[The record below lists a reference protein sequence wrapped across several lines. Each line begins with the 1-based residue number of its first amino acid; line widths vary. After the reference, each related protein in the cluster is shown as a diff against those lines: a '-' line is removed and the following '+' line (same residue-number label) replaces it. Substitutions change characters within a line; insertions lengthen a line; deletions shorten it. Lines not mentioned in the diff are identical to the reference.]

1 MVDHL
6 PIVRIIAWR
15 IHDRLPQQ
23 VPIEDLYSAGILR
36 LLDAFG
42 RFDPSKQVLFR
53 TYAQHRIPGAI
64 LDSLRALDWSPRGL
78 RGKGR
83 AVEQAIQLLTAQLHR
98 SPTEMEIAQ
107 KLNIPLVV
115 YQQLLGELNGLEID
129 TLDSERSTD
138 PDEEELIYVTARPE
152 DDPLF
157 RYLDQEMWDRLAK
170 AINDLPERERLI
182 MTLYYYEEVTMKEI
196 GLIIGIAE
204 SRVSQM
210 HASALVHLRA
220 RLTITATI
228 EVTT

>member
-138 PDEEELIYVTARPE
+138 PDEEALIYVTARPE

>member
-138 PDEEELIYVTARPE
+138 PDEEALIYVTARPE

-210 HASALVHLRA
+210 HASALLHLRA